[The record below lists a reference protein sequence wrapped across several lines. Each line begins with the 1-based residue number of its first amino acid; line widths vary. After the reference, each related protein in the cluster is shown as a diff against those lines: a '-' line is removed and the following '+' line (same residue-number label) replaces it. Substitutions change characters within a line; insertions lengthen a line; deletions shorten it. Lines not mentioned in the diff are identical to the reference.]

1 MTIKQYQKLAQIIA
15 KKIESL
21 DGSVDKVR
29 YLKAQT
35 LTFEIGTRDPKKSD
49 SLSIEAGDSNAII
62 KFNSISNP
70 NNPNARFRTLK
81 PGSISLSD
89 KETGMNVDA
98 SDFNFDS
105 SQCADLLDAIQTE
118 YAWEISY

>member
-29 YLKAQT
+29 YLKTQT
-35 LTFEIGTRDPKKSD
+35 ITFEIGARDPKKSD
-49 SLSIEAGDSNAII
+49 NLSIEAGDSNAII

-70 NNPNARFRTLK
+70 NNPNARFKTLK
-81 PGSISLSD
+81 PGSISLYD
-89 KETGMNVDA
+89 KETGINVDA

-105 SQCADLLDAIQTE
+105 SQFADLLDAIQTE

>member
-35 LTFEIGTRDPKKSD
+35 ITFEIGARDPKKSD
-49 SLSIEAGDSNAII
+49 NLSIEAGDSNAII

-70 NNPNARFRTLK
+70 NNPNSRFKTLK
-81 PGSISLSD
+81 PGSISLYD
-89 KETGMNVDA
+89 KETGINVDA

-105 SQCADLLDAIQTE
+105 SQFADLLDAIQTE